1 MKFNEFLTR
10 GCRQRS
16 KVAEWDNARRIRRGL
31 MDTSNNMVSKNPAER
46 QQARRWSNRDSSD
59 SNGERIDVRKVD
71 DGFRPQRRPGENSA
85 SSEEGD

>member
-1 MKFNEFLTR
+1 MQFNEFLTR

-59 SNGERIDVRKVD
+59 SNGERIDGRKVD
-71 DGFRPQRRPGENSA
+71 DAFRPFVDIEV
-85 SSEEGD
+85 